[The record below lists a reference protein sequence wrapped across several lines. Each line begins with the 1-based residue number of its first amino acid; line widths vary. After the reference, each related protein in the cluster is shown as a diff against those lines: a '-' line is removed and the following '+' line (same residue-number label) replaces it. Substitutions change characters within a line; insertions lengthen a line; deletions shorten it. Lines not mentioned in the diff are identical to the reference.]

1 LSGSGRHLT
10 SRLLLAFSLAAGAW
24 ATAAAQPCPPQ
35 AQAPTPQQVQA
46 AMANAVDRGF
56 LWRADKDGRTSFLYG
71 TVHLAKFDWMFP
83 GPAVHEALL
92 ASETVALELD
102 MLDPDVQ
109 RRLGAAASSPPAQPV
124 GEELAA
130 RLKRQAAAA
139 CIDDAALA
147 RFSPLMQV
155 MSLSV
160 LAARGDGLDP
170 AYGIDVFLAGFA
182 RGAGKKVAS
191 LETPES
197 QMQALQGSDPA
208 QTHSFVM
215 QGLEDLE
222 AGRTAPRLVQVAKVW
237 ADSDLER
244 LANYAQWCECMDKPE
259 DRALYQRLLEG
270 RNPALAERIMQLHG
284 SSQGVFAAVGALHM
298 TGPLALP
305 ALLRERG
312 FRVEQVDLRR

>member
-1 LSGSGRHLT
+1 L
-10 SRLLLAFSLAAGAW
+10 SLAAGAW
-24 ATAAAQPCPPQ
+24 PNAAAQPCPPQ
-35 AQAPTPQQVQA
+35 AQAPTPQQVQT
-46 AMANAVDRGF
+46 AMSHALDRGF
-56 LWRADKDGRTSFLYG
+56 LWRAEKDGRVLYLFG

-83 GPAVHEALL
+83 GPAVQRALA

-102 MLDPDVQ
+102 MLDPQIQQ
-109 RRLGAAASSPPAQPV
+109 RMGSAASAAPAQPI

-130 RLKRQAAAA
+130 RLKRQVAAA
-139 CIDDAALA
+139 CIDAAALA

-155 MSLSV
+155 MTLSV
-160 LAARGDGLDP
+160 LAARSDGLDP
-170 AYGIDVFLAGFA
+170 AYGIDAFLAGFA
-182 RGAGKKVAS
+182 RGAGKKVVS

-197 QMQALQGSDPA
+197 QMQALQGSDAA
-208 QTHSFVM
+208 QTGAFVL
-215 QGLEDLE
+215 QALEDLE
-222 AGRTAPRLVQVAKVW
+222 AGRTAPRLVEVARVW
-237 ADSDLER
+237 ADSDLDK

-270 RNPALAERIMQLHG
+270 RNPALAGRIMQLHG

-312 FRVEQVDLRR
+312 FQVERVELRR